1 MEMNCLSCSVNKQVS
16 QKDLSINFGPPS
28 SIKLEHNESS
38 PKVNVREVL
47 NATHC
52 VGSAE
57 TIRPTVLNI
66 TQGGAD
72 FIRFGLVH
80 EEAHFVAFYTSM
92 HSILLRRDR

>member
-1 MEMNCLSCSVNKQVS
+1 MSKLLCEQTSESKRSKYQ
-16 QKDLSINFGPPS
+16 FWYT
-28 SIKLEHNESS
+28 IKLEHNESS